1 MSGTLAGAV
10 PKLLIYCTVLRECV
24 GNRFAERNRKYRWPQ
39 SSHRYGPICKT
50 AYRIR
55 SVAVRLCDLRTEL
68 PRHRGHTL
76 WMCTRLINKTSTAWV
91 NDATPFVRCGE
102 YSKLLT
108 NIPTYVFLLSLTYY
122 YVRIAT
128 DVL

>member
-50 AYRIR
+50 AYRTR
-55 SVAVRLCDLRTEL
+55 SVAVRLCDLRTAL
-68 PRHRGHTL
+68 PRHRGHML
-76 WMCTRLINKTSTAWV
+76 WLCTRPESRIELWSPTDRRSALLVSELTG
-91 NDATPFVRCGE
+91 FVANR
-102 YSKLLT
+102 
-108 NIPTYVFLLSLTYY
+108 
-122 YVRIAT
+122 
-128 DVL
+128 